1 MTKAGMKTPE
11 KGKTGNKRYQPYE
24 PPKISTVEP
33 EPDSGNLLKRLMES
47 DESRLTEPII
57 SLDSRTEFDGR
68 ESWEKDRG
76 DRGILKLYNVYNDDN
91 TLKLE
96 LKEVNED
103 GSEISRCNAKI
114 DSIKLKYDF
123 LSQIRSTDSTK
134 RGYGTNLLYLLAK
147 ARNDEIVHNG
157 INYNEI
163 TIRDFLPVIF
173 NPFRNLFHLS
183 VTLWS
188 EKFKISSPQFTLFEP
203 FYREELSGVVYILY
217 NHENTEEDSLEKEIE
232 TLKEEKIRLLA
243 EMENLRKRFER
254 EKVETIK
261 FGSINL
267 ARDILSPGDNLER
280 ALDALP
286 EDENHPESIKNLI
299 DGLKMVLKEYKS
311 TLEKHGVKKI
321 ETLNKKFDHNFH
333 QAMMEVENND
343 VEEGTVVQEVQSGY
357 TMHDRLLRAAMVGV
371 SKKPVAKK
379 EEPTEEKE
387 EDNPENE
394 SKEKS

>member
-1 MTKAGMKTPE
+1 MVE
-11 KGKTGNKRYQPYE
+11 NKEEANQQE
-24 PPKISTVEP
+24 EIK
-33 EPDSGNLLKRLMES
+33 EPDSENIEN
-47 DESRLTEPII
+47 EEEIN
-57 SLDSRTEFDGR
+57 DS
-68 ESWEKDRG
+68 
-76 DRGILKLYNVYNDDN
+76 
-91 TLKLE
+91 
-96 LKEVNED
+96 
-103 GSEISRCNAKI
+103 
-114 DSIKLKYDF
+114 
-123 LSQIRSTDSTK
+123 Q
-134 RGYGTNLLYLLAK
+134 
-147 ARNDEIVHNG
+147 
-157 INYNEI
+157 
-163 TIRDFLPVIF
+163 
-173 NPFRNLFHLS
+173 
-183 VTLWS
+183 
-188 EKFKISSPQFTLFEP
+188 
-203 FYREELSGVVYILY
+203 
-217 NHENTEEDSLEKEIE
+217 ENTDTEETTEDENTQEDNLEKEIE

-286 EDENHPESIKNLI
+286 EDENHSESIKNLI

-311 TLEKHGVKKI
+311 ALEKHGVKKI
-321 ETLNKKFDHNFH
+321 ETLNQKFDHNFH

-371 SKKPVAKK
+371 SKKPVAKT
-379 EEPTEEKE
+379 EEPKEEKE